1 MTIPDLD
8 RGKIVRKQIDVEGWI
23 GAGSRKR
30 PDIDQQ
36 ANLGFAQHA
45 DELVQA
51 TV

>member
-23 GAGSRKR
+23 GAGSGKR

-36 ANLGFAQHA
+36 ADLGLAQHT
-45 DELVQA
+45 DELIQA
-51 TV
+51 AV